1 MSKLNDAV
9 LVVEDD
15 AALREA
21 LLDTLRAA
29 GLAALS
35 AADAQTALQ
44 LLSSEDIGLVIS
56 DVHMPGANGYELLS
70 SIKRMRPYL
79 PVVLMTAYGTVSQA
93 VAAMRDGA
101 TDYIVKPFDAQALID
116 MAQRQLAAR
125 VTPHELI
132 AVDPESKRL
141 VGLARKIAENDATV
155 LITGESGTGKEVYA
169 RFIRDNSSRAD
180 KPFVAINCAAIP
192 ENMLEASLFGH
203 EKGAF
208 TGALAAHAGK
218 FEQAQGGTLLLDEIS
233 EMDLG
238 LQAKI
243 LRVLQ
248 EREVERLG
256 STRTI
261 ALDVRVI
268 ATSNRDLPEEVRTAR
283 FRADLFYRL
292 NVMSLRLPAL
302 RERRG
307 DILPLARRAMQA
319 CARAGQAALS
329 ISPDAERKLLS
340 HDWPGNARE
349 LNNIVQ
355 RAAWLAAGGSIDA
368 ADLDTGTATAPVE
381 GPSAIG
387 GNASTAANSAAQPTA
402 ALDSGLDRD
411 LKDREREL
419 ILATLRVTGGNRK
432 LTAERLGISPRTLR
446 HKLQQFKAARQRA
459 ARPRSAIH
467 DGVTMSSMQISQ
479 VLAEMR
485 ALQARASGISEAPAA
500 AAQPSDFANLMK
512 NSVDHVASMQNQ
524 ATALADAY
532 EGGDKSVDLTKVML
546 EVQKASLAFRA
557 MTEVRNKLVDAYT
570 QVMNMSV

>member
-1 MSKLNDAV
+1 MSKLSDAV

-29 GLAALS
+29 GLAALE
-35 AADAQTALQ
+35 AADAQAALT

-101 TDYIVKPFDAQALID
+101 TDYIVKPFDAQALIA
-116 MAQRQLAAR
+116 MARRQLAAR
-125 VTPHELI
+125 VTPNELI

-169 RFIRDNSSRAD
+169 RFIRDNSQRAD

-208 TGALAAHAGK
+208 TGALASHAGK

-319 CARAGQAALS
+319 CARPGTAALRLS
-329 ISPDAERKLLS
+329 EAAERKLLA

-368 ADLDTGTATAPVE
+368 ADLDTGAAAVTHE
-381 GPSAIG
+381 GNPSIAG
-387 GNASTAANSAAQPTA
+387 NPTMPGNATTAGEPSTAGSIAAQ
-402 ALDSGLDRD
+402 DMGLDRD

-446 HKLQQFKAARQRA
+446 HKLQQFKAA
-459 ARPRSAIH
+459 
-467 DGVTMSSMQISQ
+467 GVNVPLHQQ
-479 VLAEMR
+479 
-485 ALQARASGISEAPAA
+485 
-500 AAQPSDFANLMK
+500 F
-512 NSVDHVASMQNQ
+512 
-524 ATALADAY
+524 
-532 EGGDKSVDLTKVML
+532 
-546 EVQKASLAFRA
+546 
-557 MTEVRNKLVDAYT
+557 MTV
-570 QVMNMSV
+570 

>member
-1 MSKLNDAV
+1 MSTVNDAV

-29 GLAALS
+29 GIAAVA
-35 AADAQTALQ
+35 AADAAEALA
-44 LLSSEDIGLVIS
+44 LLESVNIGLVVS
-56 DVHMPGANGYELLS
+56 DVHMPGGNGYELLG
-70 SIKRMRPYL
+70 SIRRLHPYL
-79 PVVLMTAYGTVSQA
+79 PVVLMTAYGTVAQA
-93 VAAMRDGA
+93 VAAMREGA
-101 TDYIVKPFDAQALID
+101 TDYIVKPFDAQALIE
-116 MAQRQLAAR
+116 MARRQLAAR
-125 VTPHELI
+125 VMPNELI
-132 AVDPESKRL
+132 ATDPESKRL
-141 VGLARKIAENDATV
+141 VALARKIAQNDATV

-169 RFIRDNSSRAD
+169 RFIRDNSPRAE
-180 KPFVAINCAAIP
+180 KPYIAINCAAIP

-208 TGALAAHAGK
+208 TGALSAHAGK

-261 ALDVRVI
+261 NLDVRVI
-268 ATSNRDLPEEVRTAR
+268 ATSNRDLPEEVRAGR

-307 DILPLARRAMQA
+307 DILPLARRAIQA
-319 CARAGQAALS
+319 CARASQAALS
-329 ISPDAERKLLS
+329 LSVQAEQKLIAY
-340 HDWPGNARE
+340 DWPGNARE

-355 RAAWLAAGGSIDA
+355 RAAWLAAGGTIDA
-368 ADLDTGTATAPVE
+368 ADLDTGVANLAAAAAPAQASMPVTAV
-381 GPSAIG
+381 PSATD
-387 GNASTAANSAAQPTA
+387 A
-402 ALDSGLDRD
+402 GLDRD

-419 ILATLRVTGGNRK
+419 ILATLRITGGNRK

-446 HKLQQFKAARQRA
+446 HKLQQFKAA
-459 ARPRSAIH
+459 
-467 DGVTMSSMQISQ
+467 
-479 VLAEMR
+479 
-485 ALQARASGISEAPAA
+485 GISVPRIHEP
-500 AAQPSDFANLMK
+500 QFMM
-512 NSVDHVASMQNQ
+512 V
-524 ATALADAY
+524 
-532 EGGDKSVDLTKVML
+532 
-546 EVQKASLAFRA
+546 
-557 MTEVRNKLVDAYT
+557 
-570 QVMNMSV
+570 

>member
-1 MSKLNDAV
+1 MSKLSDAV

-29 GLAALS
+29 GLAALE
-35 AADAQTALQ
+35 AADAQAALT

-56 DVHMPGANGYELLS
+56 EVHMPCANGYELLS

-101 TDYIVKPFDAQALID
+101 TDYIVKPFDAQALIA
-116 MAQRQLAAR
+116 MARRQLAAR
-125 VTPHELI
+125 VTPNELI

-169 RFIRDNSSRAD
+169 RFIRDNSQRAD

-208 TGALAAHAGK
+208 TGALASHAGK

-319 CARAGQAALS
+319 CARPGQAALS
-329 ISPDAERKLLS
+329 LSPDAERKLLS

-368 ADLDTGTATAPVE
+368 ADLDTGAAAVTHE
-381 GPSAIG
+381 GNPSIAG
-387 GNASTAANSAAQPTA
+387 NPTMPGNATTAGEPSTAASIAAQ
-402 ALDSGLDRD
+402 DMGLDRD

-446 HKLQQFKAARQRA
+446 HKLQQFKAA
-459 ARPRSAIH
+459 
-467 DGVTMSSMQISQ
+467 GVNVPLHQQ
-479 VLAEMR
+479 
-485 ALQARASGISEAPAA
+485 
-500 AAQPSDFANLMK
+500 F
-512 NSVDHVASMQNQ
+512 
-524 ATALADAY
+524 
-532 EGGDKSVDLTKVML
+532 
-546 EVQKASLAFRA
+546 
-557 MTEVRNKLVDAYT
+557 MTV
-570 QVMNMSV
+570 

>member
-1 MSKLNDAV
+1 MSKVNDAV

-29 GLAALS
+29 GLAALA
-35 AADAQTALQ
+35 AADASSALH
-44 LLSSEDIGLVIS
+44 LLASEDIGLVIS

-70 SIKRMRPYL
+70 SIKRLRPYL
-79 PVVLMTAYGTVSQA
+79 PVVLMTAYGTVAQA
-93 VAAMRDGA
+93 VAAMREGA
-101 TDYIVKPFDAQALID
+101 TDYIVKPFDAQALIG

-125 VTPHELI
+125 VTPNELI
-132 AVDPESKRL
+132 AIDPESKRL

-169 RFIRDNSSRAD
+169 RFIRDNSMRTD

-192 ENMLEASLFGH
+192 ENMLEASLFGY

-261 ALDVRVI
+261 SLDVRVI
-268 ATSNRDLPEEVRTAR
+268 ATSNRDLPEEVRSAR

-329 ISPDAERKLLS
+329 LSAAAENKLMS
-340 HDWPGNARE
+340 YDWPGNARE

-355 RAAWLAAGGSIDA
+355 RAAWLAAGGMIDA
-368 ADLDTGTATAPVE
+368 ADLDTGV
-381 GPSAIG
+381 I
-387 GNASTAANSAAQPTA
+387 NAVAAQTAEPTGA
-402 ALDSGLDRD
+402 QDLRLNRD
-411 LKDREREL
+411 LKDRERDL
-419 ILATLRVTGGNRK
+419 ILATLRVTGGSRK

-446 HKLQQFKAARQRA
+446 HKLQQLKAAGVNV
-459 ARPRSAIH
+459 PRVHEQQFMA
-467 DGVTMSSMQISQ
+467 V
-479 VLAEMR
+479 
-485 ALQARASGISEAPAA
+485 
-500 AAQPSDFANLMK
+500 
-512 NSVDHVASMQNQ
+512 
-524 ATALADAY
+524 
-532 EGGDKSVDLTKVML
+532 
-546 EVQKASLAFRA
+546 
-557 MTEVRNKLVDAYT
+557 
-570 QVMNMSV
+570 